1 MINPINNKEINQL
14 IVRVQK
20 KKKKNYF
27 YLFSLFFSKYLT
39 QLAKIH

>member
-20 KKKKNYF
+20 KKKKKKKK
-27 YLFSLFFSKYLT
+27 LFLFIFFIFLQVFDS
-39 QLAKIH
+39 IG

>member
-20 KKKKNYF
+20 KKKKK
-27 YLFSLFFSKYLT
+27 LFLFIFFIFLQVFDS
-39 QLAKIH
+39 IG